1 MIELIAT
8 VIMGLFIAILI
19 IALIAIIEVII
30 GDTVFAD
37 MFDSIVI
44 VMFVDF
50 IITAL
55 FILLGTSFL

>member
-8 VIMGLFIAILI
+8 VIMGFFIAILI

>member
-8 VIMGLFIAILI
+8 VIMGFFIAILI

-50 IITAL
+50 IIIAL

>member
-8 VIMGLFIAILI
+8 VIMGFFIAILI

-37 MFDSIVI
+37 MFDSIAI

>member
-8 VIMGLFIAILI
+8 VIMGFFIAILI
-19 IALIAIIEVII
+19 ITLIAIIEVII

>member
-8 VIMGLFIAILI
+8 VIMGFFIAILI
-19 IALIAIIEVII
+19 IALIAIIAVII